1 MNKLGKSFI
10 TSAVVACLLSG
21 SMGPARATDVVQVPA
36 GFTITGSG
44 FGHGVGMSQYGA
56 QGMGLDGFTA
66 AQILT
71 HYYTGTTVD
80 AVALPNSDI
89 RVGLLQDRKFVAV
102 RGEFVP
108 GATTGGGFNVVIDAG
123 TPITVAP
130 GVAATFTTINGLT
143 EVSSNGV
150 VLGAG
155 SVVTLNWTNVDTVV
169 QVKSGVDATSAIT
182 ALGVASCA
190 PNACSSRYR
199 YGTLELTSGTY
210 DDAIVDLVVVNTLRL
225 SDEYLWGLGEVPSSW
240 TDAAMQAQAIAARS
254 YAVRKISTR
263 KGCYCQIYATT
274 LDQAFVGYSKEIAT
288 SGNRWLAAV
297 NATIVDPN
305 TPSTNDPTKASTT
318 AYVVRYNGSVI
329 STYYSS
335 STGGKSQPTSEVWG
349 SAFPYLVSVDDHWSQ
364 DPRVNN
370 SNSAWTDTIDQATLV
385 SKLRAQGLDIP
396 DVWSMTVTGNY
407 PSGGISKLN
416 ISDSAGN
423 ITALTIAPN
432 QPITPDE
439 LRGVLGTKST
449 YISAITPGIATIA
462 GSTTATA
469 KLLTSVS
476 KVNWP
481 KKVTPPSDFKFTGK
495 IFPAQLGARI
505 KLQSRIGGKW
515 KTISTATTNI
525 KGSWSMIWTGPSP
538 GNHDLRIVAT
548 NSKGTI
554 KTPTNKVA
562 VAGSIS
568 ISAPKSAKRNST
580 FMLTGGVSP
589 SLAGVVLT
597 VERKIGNGA
606 WKKIAKVKT
615 DASGKWALSRATG
628 ANKLVVSYRVKTS
641 DSRLGV
647 LVSKAKTTKV
657 N

>member
-1 MNKLGKSFI
+1 
-10 TSAVVACLLSG
+10 
-21 SMGPARATDVVQVPA
+21 
-36 GFTITGSG
+36 
-44 FGHGVGMSQYGA
+44 
-56 QGMGLDGFTA
+56 
-66 AQILT
+66 
-71 HYYTGTTVD
+71 
-80 AVALPNSDI
+80 
-89 RVGLLQDRKFVAV
+89 
-102 RGEFVP
+102 
-108 GATTGGGFNVVIDAG
+108 
-123 TPITVAP
+123 
-130 GVAATFTTINGLT
+130 
-143 EVSSNGV
+143 
-150 VLGAG
+150 
-155 SVVTLNWTNVDTVV
+155 
-169 QVKSGVDATSAIT
+169 
-182 ALGVASCA
+182 
-190 PNACSSRYR
+190 
-199 YGTLELTSGTY
+199 
-210 DDAIVDLVVVNTLRL
+210 LVVVNTLRL

-449 YISAITPGIATIA
+449 YISAIESGIATIA
-462 GSTTATA
+462 GSTSA
-469 KLLTSVS
+469 KAKKLTSIS
-476 KVNWP
+476 KVSWP
-481 KKVTPPSDFKFTGK
+481 KAVIAPIENKFTGK
-495 IFPAQLGARI
+495 VSPSQLGVSI
-505 KLQSRIGGKW
+505 KLQNRVGGKW

-525 KGSWSMIWTGPSP
+525 KGSWSITWTEPP
-538 GNHDLRIVAT
+538 VGNHDLRIVAT

-568 ISAPKSAKRNST
+568 ISAPKAAKRKST
-580 FMLTGGVSP
+580 FNISGSVSPGFAGVSVI
-589 SLAGVVLT
+589 L
-597 VERKIGNGA
+597 ERKIANGA
-606 WKKIAKVKT
+606 WKKVAKVKT
-615 DASGKWALSRATG
+615 DETGNWVISRSAGT
-628 ANKLVVSYRVKTS
+628 NKLAVSYRAKTS
-641 DSRLGV
+641 DARLGV
-647 LVSKAKTTKV
+647 LTSKTKTTKV

>member
-1 MNKLGKSFI
+1 MNKIAKSMI
-10 TSAVVACLLSG
+10 TSAVFACLLSG
-21 SMGPARATDVVQVPA
+21 SMGAARAAEVIPVPA

-80 AVALPNSDI
+80 AVALPNADI

-102 RGEFVP
+102 RGEMVP
-108 GATTGGGFNVVIDAG
+108 GATTGGGFNVVIDGG
-123 TPITVAP
+123 TPIAIAP
-130 GVAATFTTINGLT
+130 DVAATFTTVNGLT
-143 EVSSNGV
+143 EVSSSGV

-155 SVVTLNWTNVDTVV
+155 SVVTLNWTNIDTVM
-169 QVKSGVDATSAIT
+169 QVKTGVDVTSAT
-182 ALGVASCA
+182 AALGVATCIA
-190 PNACSSRYR
+190 NACSSRYR
-199 YGTLELTSGTY
+199 YGTLEISSGTY
-210 DDAIVDLVVVNTLRL
+210 DDTVADLVVVNTLRL

-254 YAVRKISTR
+254 YAVRKTSTR
-263 KGCYCQIYATT
+263 SGCNCQIYATT

-288 SGNRWLAAV
+288 SGNLWVAAV

-305 TPSTNDPTKASTT
+305 TPSTT
-318 AYVVRYNGSVI
+318 AYVVRYKGSVI

-370 SNSAWTDTIDQATLV
+370 SNSAWIDTIDQASLV
-385 SKLRAQGLDIP
+385 ARLGAQGIVMP

-416 ISDSAGN
+416 LSDSAGN

-449 YISAITPGIATIA
+449 YISAITPGITTVA
-462 GSTTATA
+462 GSASATA
-469 KLLTSVS
+469 KKLASIT
-476 KVNWP
+476 KINWP
-481 KKVTPPSDFKFTGK
+481 KAVIAPIENRFTGK
-495 IFPAQLGARI
+495 VFPAQLAVTV
-505 KLQSRIGGKW
+505 KLQNRVGGKW
-515 KTISTATTNI
+515 KTLSTATTNI
-525 KGSWSMIWTGPSP
+525 KGSWSITWTEPP
-538 GNHDLRIVAT
+538 VGNHELRIVAT

-554 KTPTNKVA
+554 KSPTKKVT

-568 ISAPKSAKRNST
+568 ISAPKVAKRKST
-580 FMLTGGVSP
+580 FMVSGSVSPGFAGVSVI
-589 SLAGVVLT
+589 L
-597 VERKIGNGA
+597 ERKIANGA
-606 WKKIAKVKT
+606 WKKVAKVKT
-615 DASGKWALSRATG
+615 DATGKWVISRSAGT
-628 ANKLVVSYRVKTS
+628 NKLAVSYRAKTS
-641 DSRLGV
+641 DARLGV
-647 LVSKAKTTKV
+647 LISKTKTTKV

>member
-1 MNKLGKSFI
+1 
-10 TSAVVACLLSG
+10 
-21 SMGPARATDVVQVPA
+21 
-36 GFTITGSG
+36 
-44 FGHGVGMSQYGA
+44 
-56 QGMGLDGFTA
+56 
-66 AQILT
+66 
-71 HYYTGTTVD
+71 
-80 AVALPNSDI
+80 
-89 RVGLLQDRKFVAV
+89 
-102 RGEFVP
+102 
-108 GATTGGGFNVVIDAG
+108 
-123 TPITVAP
+123 
-130 GVAATFTTINGLT
+130 
-143 EVSSNGV
+143 
-150 VLGAG
+150 
-155 SVVTLNWTNVDTVV
+155 
-169 QVKSGVDATSAIT
+169 
-182 ALGVASCA
+182 
-190 PNACSSRYR
+190 
-199 YGTLELTSGTY
+199 
-210 DDAIVDLVVVNTLRL
+210 
-225 SDEYLWGLGEVPSSW
+225 
-240 TDAAMQAQAIAARS
+240 MQAQAIAARS

-263 KGCYCQIYATT
+263 KGCNCQIYATT

-449 YISAITPGIATIA
+449 YISAIESGIATIA
-462 GSTTATA
+462 GSTRA
-469 KLLTSVS
+469 KAKKLTSIS
-476 KVNWP
+476 KVSWP
-481 KKVTPPSDFKFTGK
+481 KAVIAPIENKFTGK
-495 IFPAQLGARI
+495 VSPSQLGVSI
-505 KLQSRIGGKW
+505 KLQNRVGGKW

-525 KGSWSMIWTGPSP
+525 KGSWSITWTEPP
-538 GNHDLRIVAT
+538 VGNHELRIVAT

-568 ISAPKSAKRNST
+568 ISAPKAAKRKST
-580 FMLTGGVSP
+580 FNISGSVSPGFAGVSVI
-589 SLAGVVLT
+589 L
-597 VERKIGNGA
+597 ERKIANGA
-606 WKKIAKVKT
+606 WKKVAKVKT
-615 DASGKWALSRATG
+615 DETGNWVISRSAGT
-628 ANKLVVSYRVKTS
+628 NKLAVSYRAKTS
-641 DSRLGV
+641 DARLGV
-647 LVSKAKTTKV
+647 LTSKTKTTKV